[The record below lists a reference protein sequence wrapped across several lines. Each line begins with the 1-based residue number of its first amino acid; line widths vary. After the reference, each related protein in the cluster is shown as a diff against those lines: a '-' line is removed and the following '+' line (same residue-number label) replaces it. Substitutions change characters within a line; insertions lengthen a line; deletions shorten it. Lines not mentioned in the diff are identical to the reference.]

1 MSGMKHVVRT
11 KIVPPR
17 RRVGLLRRPRLLD
30 FLHENINRKLLLISA
45 AAGYG
50 KTSLLI
56 DFQQD
61 TELTTTWYSMDAS
74 DADPWTFATHLVAS
88 LGEAFPPL
96 LPDFEGLI
104 PGEPSGAV
112 APQMVLQQLVNL
124 VQTKVPEYFVILIDD
139 FQHADPSPAIQ
150 DQVTWFL
157 DHMPDNCSMIL
168 ASRSVPDL
176 PYLKLAARQEIAGLG
191 GQELAFT
198 AEEIRDYLALNHNL
212 ELPLEE
218 AQRLF
223 EESEGWITGILLG
236 THTLWKGLLRSL
248 AAARGREENVF
259 DYLAQEVYD
268 GQPEA
273 TRRFLRATSILK
285 ALRPDLCNDL
295 VGIADAADLL
305 ERLEGANMFVTRLSG
320 PENVYRY
327 HALFQEFLQRQFGP
341 GDEDEKSRLHRAAAC
356 LLEREGDLEE
366 SLEHY
371 LAGGTADDARRV
383 LKQVMEP
390 AHQAGRHETLVRWLA
405 SVGPRT
411 VDADPDLLVMHGYLH
426 LQKGELDQAL
436 GRFQKARALC
446 AEIRDDAGEAKARI
460 HEAFVHRSQGGMV
473 QARAICQDVLGRAEE
488 LRLDLRA
495 KALAHRILGEAHY
508 LAGDLPEAK
517 AAFRHSLKDYEH
529 AGDLYQTATLL
540 QALGSTAR
548 LMGNPLEA
556 EGHYA
561 RALEILRRLGN
572 RWRMAEVQNSIGVGH
587 YYQGEYEKALEILG
601 QALADARQVGH
612 RRTEALA
619 LASLGDVHAD
629 LGNSRQAQRMYQES
643 LEGARAVRDSA
654 LEVNVLCALASL
666 HRADQ
671 AWEQAHAWLDEASKV
686 PIPAGPGY
694 LRGLTA
700 FHRGAVWLDQSDPGR
715 AAAELAEAAASLE
728 TAGARR
734 ELARANLWTAQ
745 AFFQSGDAG
754 QAVAKLGSAL
764 DLCEEIAHP
773 HLLVVDGKRM
783 VPLLEEARRRDVG
796 RRQAL
801 DRLLTR
807 IHQLSLSPL
816 RTPGEES
823 RREVRPPKVEIC
835 ALGEATV
842 RLDGLPISHLT
853 WGGPLVKE
861 LFFYLVDRGPVR
873 REEILGVFWPEH
885 SAAKAKSIFHATLYR
900 MRRVLP
906 GGLIDYSGQEETYV
920 VERFGDAWYDVA
932 AFEELIRRVRS
943 DGGESLLEEALAIYR
958 GPYLGDIYSD
968 WAARKRDELQRMFVE
983 GLTSLAG
990 ARAVRGEIREAVDLY
1005 RRAISE
1011 EPYREDLHRALMQ
1024 TLAAGGRH
1032 AEAIRHFQD
1041 MADLLRRELDI
1052 RPAEETERLLRSIQK
1067 ETGVLS

>member
-1 MSGMKHVVRT
+1 MKHVVRT

-30 FLHENINRKLLLISA
+30 FLHENVNRKLLLVSA
-45 AAGYG
+45 GAGYG

-96 LPDFEGLI
+96 APDLDGLI
-104 PGEPSGAV
+104 PGETSGAV
-112 APQMVLQQLVNL
+112 EPQVVLQQLVNL
-124 VQTKVPEYFVILIDD
+124 VQAKVPEYFVILIDD
-139 FQHADPSPAIQ
+139 FQYADPSPAIQ
-150 DQVTWFL
+150 ELVTWFL

-191 GQELAFT
+191 GQELAF
-198 AEEIRDYLALNHNL
+198 APEEIRDYLALNHNL
-212 ELPLEE
+212 DLPLEE

-248 AAARGREENVF
+248 AAARGKEENVF

-285 ALRPDLCNDL
+285 ALHPDLCNGL
-295 VGIADAADLL
+295 LGIADAADLL
-305 ERLEGANMFVTRLSG
+305 EKLETANLFVTRLSG
-320 PENVYRY
+320 PEKVYRY

-341 GDEDEKSRLHRAAAC
+341 ADEDEKSGFHRAAAG

-371 LAGGTADDARRV
+371 LAGGAADEARRV

-390 AHQAGRHETLVRWLA
+390 AYQAGRHETLGQWLA
-405 SVGPRT
+405 AVG
-411 VDADPDLLVMHGYLH
+411 VEGDPELLVMRGYLH
-426 LQKGELDQAL
+426 TQQGDFDGAL
-436 GRFQKARALC
+436 ARFRSAREEYARVGDLP
-446 AEIRDDAGEAKARI
+446 GEAHARI
-460 HEAFVHRSQGGMV
+460 LEALSYRYKGAMD
-473 QARAICQDVLGRAEE
+473 QARAICEDVLAWGDKVDIDPRA
-488 LRLDLRA
+488 RA
-495 KALAHRILGEAHY
+495 QAHRILGESHHFS
-508 LAGDLPEAK
+508 GRLPEAK
-517 AAFRHSLKDYEH
+517 RALRESLRLYEGAKDW
-529 AGDLYQTATLL
+529 YQTASLL

-561 RALEILRRLGN
+561 NALKILKGLGN
-572 RWRMAEVQNSIGVGH
+572 RWRMAEVQNNIGVGH

-619 LASLGDVHAD
+619 LASLGDIHAD
-629 LGNSRQAQRMYQES
+629 LGNSRQAQRTYQES
-643 LEGARAVRDSA
+643 LEGARAVRDTV
-654 LEVNVLCALASL
+654 LEIYVLCALASL
-666 HRADQ
+666 HRADR
-671 AWEQAHAWLDEASKV
+671 AWEQAHAWLDEASRV
-686 PIPAGPGY
+686 RIPAGPSY
-694 LRGLTA
+694 LRGLIA
-700 FHRGAVWLDQSDPGR
+700 FHRGAVWLDQSDHGR
-715 AAAELAEAAASLE
+715 AVASLAEAVASLE
-728 TAGARR
+728 SAGARR
-734 ELARANLWTAQ
+734 ELARAQLWTAQ
-745 AFFQSGDAG
+745 ALFQLGDAL
-754 QAVAKLGSAL
+754 QAVATLGTAL

-773 HLLVVDGKRM
+773 HLLVVDGRRM
-783 VPLLEEARRRDVG
+783 IPLLEEARRRDKN
-796 RRQAL
+796 RREAL
-801 DRLLTR
+801 DRVLTR
-807 IHQLSLSPL
+807 IHQLSLSTL

-823 RREVRPPKVEIC
+823 RREVQHPKVEIC

-842 RLDGLPISHLT
+842 KLDGLAISHLT

-861 LFFYLVDRGPVR
+861 LFFYLVDQGPVR

-900 MRRVLP
+900 MRRALP
-906 GGLIDYSGQEETYV
+906 AGLIDYSGPEETYT
-920 VERFGDAWYDVA
+920 VERSGDTWYDVS
-932 AFEELIRRVRS
+932 AFEELIRRARS
-943 DGGESLLEEALAIYR
+943 GAGEGLLEEALAVYR
-958 GPYLGDIYSD
+958 GAYLGEVYSD
-968 WAARKRDELQRMFVE
+968 WAARKRDELQRVFIE
-983 GLTSLAG
+983 ALTSLAG
-990 ARAVRGEIREAVDLY
+990 ARAARGEIREAVDLY
-1005 RRAISE
+1005 RRAISA

-1041 MADLLRRELDI
+1041 MAELLRRELDI
-1052 RPAEETERLLRSIQK
+1052 RPAEETERLHQSIQK
-1067 ETGVLS
+1067 ETGVLY